1 VGQGWPTYKLGKLLR
16 ESSEYDVDD
25 VDLPL
30 DDSTSRDLS
39 SNDELSP
46 PTTEHT
52 HGDYALVQF
61 EGKTKKKYYVGLVL
75 NDSPNDE
82 DTVVMKYMHKDPTMY
97 NTFYFPEINDIHYV
111 FLQDIALKLNEPTLS
126 KRLSK
131 YTFTNDISSYNVQ

>member
-1 VGQGWPTYKLGKLLR
+1 M
-16 ESSEYDVDD
+16 
-25 VDLPL
+25 PL

-82 DTVVMKYMHKDPTMY
+82 DTAQQKKSAKNLHEKCGNAGFLKRDEGFIKR
-97 NTFYFPEINDIHYV
+97 NV
-111 FLQDIALKLNEPTLS
+111 FSI
-126 KRLSK
+126 
-131 YTFTNDISSYNVQ
+131 